1 RVTNDKHRPNAIDK
15 SKKQLNNLYLSRIS
29 RYNEIAFMKVNSDKT
44 IREIYNEIINY
55 LTCG

>member
-1 RVTNDKHRPNAIDK
+1 MQLINQ
-15 SKKQLNNLYLSRIS
+15 KQLNNLYLSRIS

-55 LTCG
+55 LTVDQY

>member
-1 RVTNDKHRPNAIDK
+1 RM
-15 SKKQLNNLYLSRIS
+15 S

>member
-1 RVTNDKHRPNAIDK
+1 MQLINP
-15 SKKQLNNLYLSRIS
+15 KQLNNLYLSRIS

-55 LTCG
+55 LATIDQY